1 MIRRMIV
8 VTGGAGFIGS
18 NIVARLCDEGRRDIV
33 VCDRLETADLGKWK
47 NLAKHAIA
55 DFWAP
60 DELFE
65 QLERNA
71 ERIEAV
77 VHMGAISSTTEPDAD
92 LILHTNFSLSRDL
105 WAWCALRDA
114 RLIYASSAATYGDGG
129 LGFEDQDDLRSL
141 SALRPLNAYG
151 YSKYLFDQYAA
162 RQAQSRTAPT
172 QWAGLKF
179 FNVYGPNEYHKG
191 GMRSVVAQIWPK
203 VQADQPVTLFRSHNP
218 AYADGGQMRD
228 FVFVDDVVDM
238 VEWLLETPEVSGV
251 FNAGSGQ
258 ARSFLDLAN
267 ATFAA
272 AGKTPRIEYVDTP
285 ESIRD
290 KYQYFTEARME
301 RVRAAGFSGQ
311 STPLEEG
318 VRRYVQDFLATA
330 DPYR

>member
-1 MIRRMIV
+1 MTRRMIV

-18 NIVARLCDEGRRDIV
+18 NIVARLCAEDRRDVV
-33 VCDRLETADLGKWK
+33 VCDRLEEAALGKWK
-47 NLAKHAIA
+47 NLAKHGIA
-55 DFWAP
+55 DFWSP
-60 DELFE
+60 EELFP
-65 QLERNA
+65 QLERHA
-71 ERIEAV
+71 GRVEAI

-92 LILHTNFSLSRDL
+92 LILRTNFTLSRDL
-105 WAWCALRDA
+105 WDWCAMRDA
-114 RLIYASSAATYGDGG
+114 RLVYASSAATYGDGEG
-129 LGFEDQDDLRSL
+129 GFEDQDDLESL
-141 SALRPLNAYG
+141 SRLRPLNAYG

-162 RQAQSRTAPT
+162 KQADEGHAPS

-191 GMRSVVAQIWPK
+191 GMKSVVAQIWPK
-203 VQADQPVTLFRSHNP
+203 VQAGEPVTLFRSHNP
-218 AYADGGQMRD
+218 NYADGGQMRD
-228 FVFVDDVVDM
+228 FVFVEDVVDI
-238 VEWLLETPEVSGV
+238 VDWLLETPTVSGV

-272 AGKTPRIEYVDTP
+272 AEKTPQVEYVDTP
-285 ESIRD
+285 LSIRD

-301 RVRAAGFSGQ
+301 RIRAAGFGGQ

-318 VRRYVQDFLATA
+318 VRRYVQDFLMQG